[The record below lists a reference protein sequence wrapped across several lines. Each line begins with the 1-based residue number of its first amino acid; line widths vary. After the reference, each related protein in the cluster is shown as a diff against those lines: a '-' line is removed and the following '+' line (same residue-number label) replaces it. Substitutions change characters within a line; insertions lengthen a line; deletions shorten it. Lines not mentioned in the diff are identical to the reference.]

1 MAGLQPPPPTPS
13 RRRSPR
19 HTVSVVRPTSPR
31 AAQRTAVRN
40 RAQQQRQRATARAH
54 AGLAAAAVGR
64 RGCRRPPPWARPTL
78 GRPPMAANVLRDAP
92 LRRFARFERDPVGA
106 REFGTQ
112 NLCSVAATSYTFF
125 RRSDHWIGIFFAPSQ
140 SRFAGPTSSACTSS
154 TAVPF
159 GVLPVL
165 V

>member
-31 AAQRTAVRN
+31 AAQRTARN

-125 RRSDHWIGIFFAPSQ
+125 RRSDHWIDFLRSVTISFC
-140 SRFAGPTSSACTSS
+140 GPTSSACTSS